1 VNWSVPDQH
10 LRSEKGVGLSRAR
23 LELVHRYVAEAQG
36 PPPRLPLRFWIDGGW
51 VEVASPKPE
60 PLVEAGPQAVSS
72 TVQPTAGSAAVLQ
85 RPDPPPDPL
94 EAAAAPNAVRERR
107 LPIYDWIGLETDE
120 HPATVHKPTGHHS
133 DDAAELAAK
142 LRDFGQRDDHKL
154 VRSKIARLREQRDA
168 GELSYTDFA
177 TRVAELLTKTVTPHI
192 APDGNPS
199 SS

>member
-1 VNWSVPDQH
+1 M
-10 LRSEKGVGLSRAR
+10 
-23 LELVHRYVAEAQG
+23 
-36 PPPRLPLRFWIDGGW
+36 
-51 VEVASPKPE
+51 
-60 PLVEAGPQAVSS
+60 
-72 TVQPTAGSAAVLQ
+72 
-85 RPDPPPDPL
+85 
-94 EAAAAPNAVRERR
+94 
-107 LPIYDWIGLETDE
+107 
-120 HPATVHKPTGHHS
+120 HKPTGHHS

-199 SS
+199 SG